1 MERQVFLLVKELV
14 SNVVR
19 HADAEHAGIAIEIGD
34 SEIAVEVRDDGSG
47 FERAE
52 VAETSLGLR
61 SMEDRVA
68 ALGGSMLVET
78 GPKAGTAV
86 RIGLPL
92 TAST

>member
-1 MERQVFLLVKELV
+1 VQPSRTRAKAVELHEHPVSPDFDLDDLKELC
-14 SNVVR
+14 R
-19 HADAEHAGIAIEIGD
+19 L
-34 SEIAVEVRDDGSG
+34 
-47 FERAE
+47 ERAE
-52 VAETSLGLR
+52 VADTSLGLL